1 MKKIMKTGFL
11 LAAVIAIA
19 ITTTAQKKKN
29 VFSEENYGVN
39 NSGTPITI
47 QLEKGKE
54 YNHPLFAIWLA
65 DDAGKYIQT
74 LYVSESIGKGVF
86 KHATRTN
93 GKWME
98 GEIQRPAALPYWAHQ
113 RNVLNE
119 FGTYNPTKNHTV
131 VDGYTGATP
140 LSSFILHTKTGR
152 PLKGK
157 YKIMLELNQCWDWNE
172 YWTNDKYPTDIEY
185 KTSSQPA
192 LVYSVDIDTN
202 NPRTFYIMK
211 PVGHSHYSGADGS
224 LTTDLSTITTAL
236 KIAKKITVRI
246 D

>member
-1 MKKIMKTGFL
+1 MKRIMKASIL
-11 LAAVIAIA
+11 LAVISITIA
-19 ITTTAQKKKN
+19 AQKKKE

-47 QLEKGKE
+47 QFEKGKE
-54 YNHPLFAIWLA
+54 HNHPLFAIWLA
-65 DDAGKYIQT
+65 DETGKYIQT

-86 KHATRTN
+86 KHATRAN

-113 RNVLNE
+113 RNVMNE
-119 FGTYNPTKNHTV
+119 FGTCNPTQKHPV

-172 YWTNDKYPTDIEY
+172 YWTNDKYPGDIEY

-192 LVYSVDIDTN
+192 LVYSVDFDTD
-202 NPRTFYIMK
+202 NPKPHYIMK
-211 PVGHSHYSGADGS
+211 PIGHSHYSGANGS
-224 LTTDLSTITTAL
+224 LTPDLSTITTAL
-236 KIAKKITVRI
+236 KIAKKITVMI
-246 D
+246 N